1 METFFR
7 SPLLIAFLNFKRS
20 VVRINSDDNLYC
32 ARATVT
38 TTAHLHKDDGVDEM
52 RLYENLRRGLPVQ
65 GTRARALLQEA
76 EVPEGPCGMCKL
88 DTFQKALSPA
98 YQICVLSVDKP
109 HMIIFKGPPADKKI
123 LPIQTDAH
131 FQGFWTNLINVWNA
145 IKDITLIIFIIILVK
160 ARNVWRAI
168 KSFAPTLIFS
178 RWKTFANTFAMSSCI
193 LWRWLLSVSNDS
205 TQSR

>member
-1 METFFR
+1 MKDLETILILKSSLHSFELPCQVRVSGKKEVWVEEMETFFR

-32 ARATVT
+32 TRATVT
-38 TTAHLHKDDGVDEM
+38 TMAHLHKDDGVDEM

-76 EVPEGPCGMCKL
+76 GVPEGPCGMCKL

-109 HMIIFKGPPADKKI
+109 HMIIFKGPPADRVFEQI
-123 LPIQTDAH
+123 LLM
-131 FQGFWTNLINVWNA
+131 F
-145 IKDITLIIFIIILVK
+145 
-160 ARNVWRAI
+160 
-168 KSFAPTLIFS
+168 
-178 RWKTFANTFAMSSCI
+178 
-193 LWRWLLSVSNDS
+193 
-205 TQSR
+205 